1 MSGKEATPHGSDHGG
16 EIDDP
21 TDTPQEEG
29 VVSAYRMSRARRA
42 AIVACVSVVAATG
55 VVGLRP
61 FDAPVP
67 RALADVGT
75 EASSSVNPGFVTRES
90 SDAADRADAAGGTGD
105 SSGGVNTTVPGTS
118 GSDSTRFEDVR
129 DAVVARSETVDLSS
143 LSYADAYRT
152 LWLRIED
159 GTDLLERL
167 RGELSD
173 ATAAFELARVE
184 LTTAAR
190 HQDRADVESV
200 RSGHDLDDAAR
211 DLYMTGSTGVDAAFQ
226 ALSGSPED
234 VLASIDSVRYV
245 TSAGDSETLDFER
258 AAAEAARMQG
268 ATAVARAWVE
278 ATRAAMESVQESL
291 TTVRQQVAAD
301 RESLNA
307 LIATASAGTEV
318 GPDGCATSVPAGTVP
333 DGVDIQYLCRTA
345 ANEAATPQA
354 QLAVQWALIHLGAPY
369 ACEGVGRLNDWV
381 FDCSSYVSRAY
392 AEGAGLDTAGA
403 DWAPTTRN
411 MLPWGGASLDA
422 HYEVIDP
429 QDLAPGDLVLY
440 DTCTAEEKD
449 EGECDYRHVVMYLG
463 EQAPGMGPLMAHTN
477 ACGEVSRVVPFTGT
491 DVSNFLGARRV
502 IASKK
507 ELKAAGLWEKTDGD
521 DAQAAETAGAVEIAP
536 GKPEDTVA

>member
-1 MSGKEATPHGSDHGG
+1 M
-16 EIDDP
+16 
-21 TDTPQEEG
+21 
-29 VVSAYRMSRARRA
+29 SAYRMSRARRA
-42 AIVACVSVVAATG
+42 AVVACVSVVAATG

-67 RALADVGT
+67 RALADVG
-75 EASSSVNPGFVTRES
+75 AAGSVHSGSVHSGSANSGSVNSGSVNSGPT
-90 SDAADRADAAGGTGD
+90 DAANAPA
-105 SSGGVNTTVPGTS
+105 PGAS
-118 GSDSTRFEDVR
+118 AIDSTRFEDVR
-129 DAVVARSETVDLSS
+129 DAVVARSEPVDLSA

-167 RGELSD
+167 RGELSN

-234 VLASIDSVRYV
+234 VLAGIDSVRYV

-258 AAAEAARMQG
+258 AAAEAARMQD

-278 ATRAAMESVQESL
+278 AKRAAVESVQESL
-291 TTVRQQVAAD
+291 TTVREQVAAD

-345 ANEAATPQA
+345 MNDAATPQA

-422 HYEVIDP
+422 HYEVIEP

-502 IASKK
+502 VASKK
-507 ELKAAGLWEKTDGD
+507 ELKAAGLWEETDGD
-521 DAQAAETAGAVEIAP
+521 DTGGDDTGGDDTKAAGTAGAVEIAP
-536 GKPEDTVA
+536 GKPEDAVA

>member
-1 MSGKEATPHGSDHGG
+1 MSGREATPHGSDHGG
-16 EIDDP
+16 EIDDS
-21 TDTPQEEG
+21 TDTPEEEG

-42 AIVACVSVVAATG
+42 AVVACVSVVAATG

-75 EASSSVNPGFVTRES
+75 EAAGSGSSES
-90 SDAADRADAAGGTGD
+90 AAGSDLAGLVDAADASNGAAL
-105 SSGGVNTTVPGTS
+105 TTVPGAAAV
-118 GSDSTRFEDVR
+118 DSTRFEDVR
-129 DAVVARSETVDLSS
+129 DAVVARSEPVDLSS

-258 AAAEAARMQG
+258 AAAEAARMQD

-278 ATRAAMESVQESL
+278 AKRDAMESVQESL
-291 TTVRQQVAAD
+291 TIVRQQVAAD

-333 DGVDIQYLCRTA
+333 EGVDIQYLCRTA
-345 ANEAATPQA
+345 VNDAATPQA

-422 HYEVIDP
+422 HYEVIEP

-440 DTCTAEEKD
+440 DTCTDEEKD

-491 DVSNFLGARRV
+491 DASNFLGARRV
-502 IASKK
+502 VASKK

-521 DAQAAETAGAVEIAP
+521 GTDGDDTDAAGTAGAVEIAP
-536 GKPEDTVA
+536 GKPEDAVA

>member
-1 MSGKEATPHGSDHGG
+1 M
-16 EIDDP
+16 
-21 TDTPQEEG
+21 
-29 VVSAYRMSRARRA
+29 SAYGMSRVRRA
-42 AIVACVSVVAATG
+42 LVVACVSVVAATG

-67 RALADVGT
+67 RALADVGA
-75 EASSSVNPGFVTRES
+75 EASGSANSGAVTPGSVNPGSVNPES
-90 SDAADRADAAGGTGD
+90 ADAIDVADAAGGSRD
-105 SSGGVNTTVPGTS
+105 SSGAALTTVS
-118 GSDSTRFEDVR
+118 GASAIDSAHFEDLR
-129 DAVVARSETVDLSS
+129 DSVVARSEPVDLSS

-159 GTDLLERL
+159 GTDLLARL

-226 ALSGSPED
+226 ALSESPED

-258 AAAEAARMQG
+258 AAAEAARMQD

-278 ATRAAMESVQESL
+278 ATRDAVESVQESL
-291 TTVRQQVAAD
+291 TMVREQIAAD

-307 LIATASAGTEV
+307 LIATASVGTEV

-333 DGVDIQYLCRTA
+333 DSVDIQYLCRTA
-345 ANEAATPQA
+345 MNDAATPQA

-369 ACEGVGRLNDWV
+369 ACKGVGRLNDWV

-422 HYEVIDP
+422 HYEVIEP
-429 QDLAPGDLVLY
+429 KDLAPGDLVLY

-502 IASKK
+502 VASKK
-507 ELKAAGLWEKTDGD
+507 ELKAAGLWEKNDGD
-521 DAQAAETAGAVEIAP
+521 DTEAAGTAGAIEIAP
-536 GKPEDTVA
+536 GKPEDAVA

>member
-1 MSGKEATPHGSDHGG
+1 
-16 EIDDP
+16 
-21 TDTPQEEG
+21 
-29 VVSAYRMSRARRA
+29 VSAYRMSRARRA
-42 AIVACVSVVAATG
+42 AVVACVSVVAATG

-75 EASSSVNPGFVTRES
+75 EAAGSGSSES
-90 SDAADRADAAGGTGD
+90 AAGGDRAGLVDATDASNGAAL
-105 SSGGVNTTVPGTS
+105 TTVPGAAAV
-118 GSDSTRFEDVR
+118 DSTRFEDVR
-129 DAVVARSETVDLSS
+129 DAVVARSEPLDLSS

-258 AAAEAARMQG
+258 AAAEAARMQD

-278 ATRAAMESVQESL
+278 AKRAAMESVQESL
-291 TTVRQQVAAD
+291 TTVREQVAAD

-333 DGVDIQYLCRTA
+333 EGVDIQYLCRTA
-345 ANEAATPQA
+345 VNDAATPQA

-392 AEGAGLDTAGA
+392 AEGADLDTAGA

-422 HYEVIDP
+422 HYEVIEP

-477 ACGEVSRVVPFTGT
+477 ACGDVSRVVPFTGT
-491 DVSNFLGARRV
+491 DASNFLGARRV
-502 IASKK
+502 VASKK

-521 DAQAAETAGAVEIAP
+521 GTDGDDTDAAGTAGAVERAP
-536 GKPEDTVA
+536 GKPEDAVA

>member
-16 EIDDP
+16 EIDDS
-21 TDTPQEEG
+21 TDTPEEEG
-29 VVSAYRMSRARRA
+29 VVSAYRMSRARRVA
-42 AIVACVSVVAATG
+42 VVACVSVVAATG

-75 EASSSVNPGFVTRES
+75 EAAGSGSSES
-90 SDAADRADAAGGTGD
+90 AAGSDRAGLVDATDASNGAAL
-105 SSGGVNTTVPGTS
+105 TTVPGAAAV
-118 GSDSTRFEDVR
+118 DSTRFEDVR
-129 DAVVARSETVDLSS
+129 DAVVARSEPVDLSS

-211 DLYMTGSTGVDAAFQ
+211 DLYMTGSTGIDAAFQ

-258 AAAEAARMQG
+258 AAAEAARMQD

-278 ATRAAMESVQESL
+278 AKRDAMESVQESL
-291 TTVRQQVAAD
+291 TIVRQQVAAD

-333 DGVDIQYLCRTA
+333 EGVDIQYLCRTA
-345 ANEAATPQA
+345 VNDAATPQA

-422 HYEVIDP
+422 HYEVIEP

-440 DTCTAEEKD
+440 DTCTDEEKD

-491 DVSNFLGARRV
+491 DASNFLGARRV
-502 IASKK
+502 VASKK

-521 DAQAAETAGAVEIAP
+521 GTDGDDTDAAGTAGAVEIAP
-536 GKPEDTVA
+536 GKPEDAVA

>member
-1 MSGKEATPHGSDHGG
+1 M
-16 EIDDP
+16 
-21 TDTPQEEG
+21 
-29 VVSAYRMSRARRA
+29 SAYGTFRTRRA
-42 AIVACVSVVAATG
+42 LVAACVTVVAATG

-61 FDAPVP
+61 FDAPAP
-67 RALADVGT
+67 RALADVGAAGSANSGSANSGSANLEPTDAVDLT
-75 EASSSVNPGFVTRES
+75 EAANVTHDS
-90 SDAADRADAAGGTGD
+90 SDAANASA
-105 SSGGVNTTVPGTS
+105 PGAS
-118 GSDSTRFEDVR
+118 AVDSTRFEDVR
-129 DAVVARSETVDLSS
+129 DAVVARSELVDLSP
-143 LSYADAYRT
+143 LSYADAYRA
-152 LWLRIED
+152 LWLRIQD

-190 HQDRADVESV
+190 HQDRAEVESV

-211 DLYMTGSTGVDAAFQ
+211 DLYMAGSTGVDAAFQ
-226 ALSGSPED
+226 AFSGSPED

-258 AAAEAARMQG
+258 ATAEAARLKD
-268 ATAVARAWVE
+268 ATAVARDWVE
-278 ATRAAMESVQESL
+278 AKRDAVESVQESL
-291 TTVRQQVAAD
+291 TIVRQQVASD

-307 LIATASAGTEV
+307 LIATASASTEV

-345 ANEAATPQA
+345 VNDAATPQA

-422 HYEVIDP
+422 YYEVIEPD
-429 QDLAPGDLVLY
+429 DLAPGDLVLY

-491 DVSNFLGARRV
+491 DTANFLGARRV
-502 IASKK
+502 VASKK
-507 ELKAAGLWEKTDGD
+507 ELKAAGLWEPIDRDGPEVSEFPESSESSESPESRD
-521 DAQAAETAGAVEIAP
+521 VTGIQEIEP
-536 GKPEDTVA
+536 GKPKERVF